1 NIRAQ
6 TEPAPETKSVRKDAD
21 TLALERGL
29 SDSLGLDV
37 TVQHKGNGGRL
48 TIAYKSLEQLE
59 EICRLL
65 ERR

>member
-1 NIRAQ
+1 M
-6 TEPAPETKSVRKDAD
+6 
-21 TLALERGL
+21 ALERTL

-37 TVQHKGNGGRL
+37 TVSHKAGGGHLR
-48 TIAYKSLEQLE
+48 IHYKTLEQLE